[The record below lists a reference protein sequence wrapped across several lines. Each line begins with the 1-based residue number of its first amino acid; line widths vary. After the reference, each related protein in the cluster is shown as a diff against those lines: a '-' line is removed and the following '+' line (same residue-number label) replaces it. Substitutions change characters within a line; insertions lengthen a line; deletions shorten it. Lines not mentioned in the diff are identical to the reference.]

1 MGVDKATAVVTPI
14 STARG
19 RVAPWQPTIGLE
31 TKDVIDRKQLPT
43 DAGEVVID
51 AAVSILARG
60 VDPRDCQN
68 YQRTGLVVGY
78 VQSGK
83 TLSFT
88 TVMALARDNGYGMII
103 TIAGISK
110 ALLNQ
115 STGRL
120 RKDLFIDNIVGYP
133 RWSLFTN
140 PTNTGENWRWINQIL
155 EERRDPQ
162 VPEIERPTILIT
174 VMKHHKHLANLIAL
188 LRKLDLEDVSTLIV
202 DDEADQASLN
212 TLVNRNRES
221 TTYSRV
227 LELREAVLKHTFLQ
241 YTATPQA
248 PLLINIIDSL
258 SPDFVEVLEPGDS
271 YVGGQ
276 SFFGEVNSLVKMIP
290 HNEVSNDDNLLF
302 EPPPSLLDALR
313 IFLVGNAAGLI
324 LGRSATNPN
333 RSMLVHPS
341 RETAQQQEYRIWI
354 SHIFEEW
361 QRLAELTKGD
371 PDRTD
376 FIQDFRDAHTDLART
391 VPDLPSFDVITSTLQ
406 RALRNT
412 RIEEVNTRAGKGTPI
427 IDWFRSYGW
436 ILVGGQAMD
445 RGFTVE
451 GLTVTY
457 MPRRSGVGNADTI
470 QQRGRF
476 FGYKRPYLGYCRTYL
491 EQSVLTAFQDYVAH
505 EEEMRQQLQSV
516 RNAGGPLSDW
526 KRAFV
531 LSPNLRPCRK
541 NVIQYD
547 YARGS
552 YSNTWFIPSVVF
564 NAKSVIDFNREITQ
578 DFLEKLN
585 FNANLGNP
593 KRELAQIHDVC
604 FDVPLVDVV
613 NYLLIPYR
621 LTAPRDTKELTGV
634 LLQLSHAL
642 EQDKNERCVVYRMSP
657 SHQRYRTVN
666 DNGKISLLFQGAV
679 PVDPPSLRGTVYP
692 GDRYIRKSE
701 EVTIQ
706 VHFIDLVQDD
716 TRVAENVPVIA
727 IWIPQRMKLPWVIQ
741 DQKIR
746 CG

>member
-1 MGVDKATAVVTPI
+1 MGVDNATAVVTPI
-14 STARG
+14 STVRVP
-19 RVAPWQPTIGLE
+19 VAPWQPTIGLE
-31 TKDVIDRKQLPT
+31 TKGVIERKQLPAN
-43 DAGEVVID
+43 AGEIVID

-60 VDPRDCQN
+60 VDPSDCQN

-88 TVMALARDNGYGMII
+88 TVMALARDNGYGLII

-140 PTNTGENWRWINQIL
+140 PINSGENWRSINQIL

-188 LRKLDLEDVSTLIV
+188 LRKFDLEDVPTLIV

-227 LELREAVLKHTFLQ
+227 LELREAVPKHTFLQ

-271 YVGGQ
+271 YVGGR
-276 SFFGEVNSLVKMIP
+276 SFFGDVNGSVKMIP
-290 HNEVSNDDNLLF
+290 HNDVSNDDNPLF

-313 IFLVGNAAGLI
+313 VFLVGIAAGLI
-324 LGRSATNPN
+324 LGRSAANSN

-354 SHIFEEW
+354 GHIFEDW
-361 QRLAELTKGD
+361 QRLAGLNEGD
-371 PDRTD
+371 SDRAD

-391 VPDLPSFDVITSTLQ
+391 VPDLPPFDVITSRLQ

-427 IDWFRSYGW
+427 IDWFQSYGW

-491 EQSVLTAFQDYVAH
+491 EQSVLTAFREYVVH

-516 RNAGGPLSDW
+516 RSAGRPLSDW

-552 YSNTWFIPSVVF
+552 YSNTWFIPSIVL
-564 NAKSVIDFNREITQ
+564 NATSVIEFNREIAQ
-578 DFLEKLN
+578 DFLERLT
-585 FNANLGNP
+585 FNTNLGNP
-593 KRELAQIHDVC
+593 KRELAYIHHVC
-604 FDVPLVDVV
+604 LDVPLVDVV
-613 NYLLIPYR
+613 KNLLIPYR
-621 LTAPRDTKELTGV
+621 FTAPRDTKELTGV

-642 EQDKNERCVVYRMSP
+642 EQDENERCVVYRMSP
-657 SHQRYRTVN
+657 NHQRHRSVN
-666 DNGKISLLFQGAV
+666 DNGKISNLFQGED
-679 PVDPPSLRGTVYP
+679 PVDPLSHRGTGYP
-692 GDRYIRKSE
+692 GDRNIRKSE

-706 VHFIDLVQDD
+706 VHFIDLMQDD
-716 TRVAENVPVIA
+716 TRVAESVPVIA
-727 IWIPQRMKLPWVIQ
+727 VWIPRRLALPWVIQ
-741 DQKIR
+741 DQQT
-746 CG
+746 